1 MPLTER
7 DRACFGPRDAKPLG
21 SLAWCWQTLDLL
33 KTRWQRK
40 DFTDQHLRKPSPRCA
55 NTPCGMSCHPSSPTA
70 PWRPCSWRSLGR
82 ACPQR
87 RRRARRASR
96 RPAPQGADGASRQG
110 TPPGHRIREVTRA
123 YFGDQATF
131 AYAAFD
137 TINRTLF
144 AGALPL
150 PLVTWEITG
159 HGRCLGLTQSG
170 TRPPHIVLHPGT
182 LRGASKPDPWKTL
195 PPGWGRC
202 LPWMLLHECLHVAV
216 TYVRG
221 GRGQA
226 TAATIARRGWAR
238 SIEWPHS

>member
-1 MPLTER
+1 MRHAP
-7 DRACFGPRDAKPLG
+7 GPTG
-21 SLAWCWQTLDLL
+21 EQTG
-33 KTRWQRK
+33 
-40 DFTDQHLRKPSPRCA
+40 PPA
-55 NTPCGMSCHPSSPTA
+55 
-70 PWRPCSWRSLGR
+70 
-82 ACPQR
+82 
-87 RRRARRASR
+87 RARPLDTA
-96 RPAPQGADGASRQG
+96 
-110 TPPGHRIREVTRA
+110 IREVTRA

-159 HGRCLGLTQSG
+159 YGRCLGLTQSG

-182 LRGASKPDPWKTL
+182 LRGASKPDPWKT
-195 PPGWGRC
+195 PPAWLGP
-202 LPWMLLHECLHVAV
+202 LFALDVLLHECLHVAV